1 MVVFLCNALINEHYT
16 ILNNIT
22 KLSISSVSHL
32 VESDSLQPHRLKPA
46 RVLHP
51 WNSPGKKPGVGC
63 HSLLQRIFPTQGS
76 NAGLYALQ
84 ADLYHLSQ
92 CNNLNGKKNLNNKYV
107 HD

>member
-63 HSLLQRIFPTQGS
+63 HSLLQRIFLTQGS
-76 NAGLYALQ
+76 NPGLPYCRQ
-84 ADLYHLSQ
+84 ILYHLS
-92 CNNLNGKKNLNNKYV
+92 
-107 HD
+107 